1 MVHKKYGKCLS
12 HRPFKDLCAMK
23 QNVENKFWQKL
34 FQNGILSGNI
44 DFSMLYVFYISYLSK
59 LFIF

>member
-1 MVHKKYGKCLS
+1 
-12 HRPFKDLCAMK
+12 MK